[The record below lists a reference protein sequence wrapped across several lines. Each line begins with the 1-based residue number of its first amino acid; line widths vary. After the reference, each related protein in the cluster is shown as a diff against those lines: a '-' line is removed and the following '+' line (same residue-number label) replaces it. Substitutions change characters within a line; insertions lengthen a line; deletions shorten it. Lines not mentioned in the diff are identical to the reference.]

1 MQTRYQLRHSPAAH
15 PKAAIR
21 RPVGGTQLAYRFFAR
36 VSYSPN
42 APPSAAARCAPE
54 PPVTLILVSTDPHLA
69 TPTGKPRARSLG
81 LTFRGTPGPWNAITD
96 VPGVEVGYQ
105 TLIERDSVRTGVTAI
120 HPRGKENPGD
130 PVAAGFHSQNGN
142 GEMTGVSWIEE
153 SGTFEGPVAI
163 TNTHAVGIA
172 HAGIISWM
180 NRYHPEFTEVW
191 LLPVAA
197 ETWDGYLN
205 DINGHHVTEETVVAA
220 LEAARHEQPDEGSVG
235 GGTGMNCYQY
245 KAGSGTASRQID
257 YAGTTYTVGVFVQA
271 NFGHRDELTV
281 TGIYLGE
288 EFAGDNPMRDTSNA
302 ASIQGAGSVIAVVAT
317 DAPLFPSQ
325 CKAFARR
332 VTSGLA
338 RTGTSGSHF
347 SGDLFLAFSTAN
359 PGAFTSEASGPGAL
373 AANAYDQ
380 LTFIPWP
387 HIDPFFEAVV
397 QATEEAVINSLIANE
412 DMTGRDGHRSPALPR
427 DRLAEIVAARDARG

>member
-1 MQTRYQLRHSPAAH
+1 
-15 PKAAIR
+15 
-21 RPVGGTQLAYRFFAR
+21 
-36 VSYSPN
+36 
-42 APPSAAARCAPE
+42 
-54 PPVTLILVSTDPHLA
+54 
-69 TPTGKPRARSLG
+69 
-81 LTFRGTPGPWNAITD
+81 
-96 VPGVEVGYQ
+96 
-105 TLIERDSVRTGVTAI
+105 
-120 HPRGKENPGD
+120 
-130 PVAAGFHSQNGN
+130 
-142 GEMTGVSWIEE
+142 MTGVSWIEE

-163 TNTHAVGIA
+163 TNTHSVGIA

-205 DINGHHVTEETVVAA
+205 DINGHHVTEETVIAA
-220 LEAARHEQPDEGSVG
+220 LEAAKPEQPDEGSVG
-235 GGTGMNCYQY
+235 GGTGMNCYQF

-271 NFGHRDELTV
+271 NFGRRDELTV

-288 EFAGDNPMRDTSNA
+288 EFADDNPMRDARNA
-302 ASIQGAGSVIAVVAT
+302 VPIQGAGSVIAVVAT

-359 PGAFTSEASGPGAL
+359 PGGLTSGDPNPN
-373 AANAYDQ
+373 AAKDAAKAKAQAYDQ
-380 LTFIPWP
+380 LTFIPWNNL
-387 HIDPFFEAVV
+387 DPFFEAVV
-397 QATEEAVINSLIANE
+397 HATEEAVLNSLVANE
-412 DMTGRDGHRSPALPR
+412 DMTGRDGHRTPALPR
-427 DRLAEIVAARDARG
+427 DRLAAIVQASNTRG